1 MEAIA
6 TKTNLFD
13 QISVRIIRE
22 QELLIGPL
30 AWDEARKVSGLEVV
44 DQQAGSVK
52 ISGDPKKML
61 TNLVQQYSRLFGQAS
76 TAVCKQAVQDLIVE
90 LPKEQ
95 VPDILQ

>member
-1 MEAIA
+1 MTAA
-6 TKTNLFD
+6 VATNLFD

-30 AWDEARKVSGLEVV
+30 AWDEARKVSGLQVV
-44 DQQAGSVK
+44 DQNEGTIK
-52 ISGDPKKML
+52 INGDPKLIL
-61 TNLVQQYSRLFGQAS
+61 TNLVNQYSRLFGQAS

-90 LPKEQ
+90 LPKNQ

>member
-1 MEAIA
+1 MTA
-6 TKTNLFD
+6 TVATNLFD

-30 AWDEARKVSGLEVV
+30 AWDEARKVSGLQIV
-44 DQQAGSVK
+44 DQNQGTIK
-52 ISGDPKKML
+52 INGDPKQIL
-61 TNLVQQYSRLFGQAS
+61 TNLVNQYSRLFGQAS

-90 LPKEQ
+90 LPKNQ